1 MVSQANDL
9 YDLYDASAV
18 FVILGKE
25 LNEDDIC

>member
-18 FVILGKE
+18 FVIPWKK
-25 LNEDDIC
+25 LNDDDIC